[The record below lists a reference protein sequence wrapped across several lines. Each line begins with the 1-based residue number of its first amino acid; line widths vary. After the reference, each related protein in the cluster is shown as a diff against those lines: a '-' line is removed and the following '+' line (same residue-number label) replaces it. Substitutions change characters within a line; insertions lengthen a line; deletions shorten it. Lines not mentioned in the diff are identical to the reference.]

1 MTKVD
6 TCLSGNRIRTV
17 ARRCAVAAVVFAAA
31 ACSSA
36 PPVPEWQIQARSSLE
51 EFRDHYLQGRPAAA
65 ERAYARALAAISGTG
80 DLAMRE
86 RAVLVRCG
94 VAVAAVAFA
103 ECPASDGAA
112 LRGSEEKAYA
122 RFLSGEWGGL
132 DRAALADAY
141 RPVVAAAAAENRNA
155 AMLAIDDPVSRLI
168 AAGVLYRRAEISPK
182 GIDGAIA
189 TASAQGMRRPLLA
202 WLGIAEQLAI
212 RRGDDAAAKQFRAR
226 ITFAESGGAD
236 KP

>member
-1 MTKVD
+1 MR
-6 TCLSGNRIRTV
+6 NRVRNTRRVVVRRV
-17 ARRCAVAAVVFAAA
+17 AMAAVILVAA

-36 PPVPEWQIQARSSLE
+36 PPLPDWQIQARASLE

-94 VAVAAVAFA
+94 VAVAAVAFS
-103 ECPASDGAA
+103 ECPSSDSAA
-112 LRGSEEKAYA
+112 VRGSEEKAYA
-122 RFLSGEWGGL
+122 VFLSGEWGSL
-132 DRAALADAY
+132 DRAALAAAY
-141 RPVVAAAAAENRNA
+141 RPVVIAASVEGRNA
-155 AMLAIDDPVSRLI
+155 AMLAIEDPVSRLI

-202 WLGIAEQLAI
+202 WLGLAEQLAI
-212 RRGDDAAAKQFRAR
+212 RRGDDAAAKQLRAR
-226 ITFAESGGAD
+226 INFAESGGTD

>member
-1 MTKVD
+1 M
-6 TCLSGNRIRTV
+6 RIRTRDGISI
-17 ARRCAVAAVVFAAA
+17 AIRRFALAGVVLVGA

-36 PPVPEWQIQARSSLE
+36 PPVPDWQIQARGSLE

-94 VAVAAVAFA
+94 VAVAAVAFS
-103 ECPASDGAA
+103 ECPSSDSAA
-112 LRGSEEKAYA
+112 VRGSEEKAYA
-122 RFLSGEWGGL
+122 VFLSGEWAGL
-132 DRAALADAY
+132 DRSALADAY
-141 RPVVAAAAAENRNA
+141 RPMVTAASAEGRNA
-155 AMLAIDDPVSRLI
+155 AMLAIEDPVSRLI
-168 AAGVLYRRAEISPK
+168 AAGVLYRRTEISPK

-202 WLGIAEQLAI
+202 WLGLAEQLAI
-212 RRGDDAAAKQFRAR
+212 RRGDDAAAKQLRAR
-226 ITFAESGGAD
+226 ITFAESGGTD

>member
-1 MTKVD
+1 MSHCVRNT
-6 TCLSGNRIRTV
+6 IRVVVRRV
-17 ARRCAVAAVVFAAA
+17 AGAAVVLVMA
-31 ACSSA
+31 ACSRA
-36 PPVPEWQIQARSSLE
+36 PPGPDWQIQARASLE
-51 EFRDHYLQGRPAAA
+51 EFRDLYLQGKPAAA
-65 ERAYARALAAISGTG
+65 ERAYGRALAAISGTG

-94 VAVAAVAFA
+94 VAVAAVAFS
-103 ECPASDGAA
+103 ECPASEGAA
-112 LRGSEEKAYA
+112 VRGSEEKAYA
-122 RFLSGEWGGL
+122 TFLSGEWSGL
-132 DRAALADAY
+132 DRAALASAY
-141 RPVVAAAAAENRNA
+141 RAVVTAPSAEGRDT
-155 AMLAIDDPVSRLI
+155 AMLAIEDPVSRLI

-212 RRGDDAAAKQFRAR
+212 RRGDDAAAKQLRAR
-226 ITFAESGGAD
+226 ITFAESGGTD